1 MEHLSYE
8 EYVSLGGKV
17 DIDSFPT
24 LLLDCEIYLDKIT
37 MSKINNT
44 QFTPSIK
51 RLIVKCIEVLQANNE
66 ADASISSYSDGIESI
81 SYNTSEMGEKPTE
94 SKIYS
99 LCRLY
104 LPPELMYRGKRG
116 WKDARSNNYF
126 K

>member
-44 QFTPSIK
+44 HFTPSIK

-66 ADASISSYSDGIESI
+66 ANASISSYSDGIESI
-81 SYNTSEMGEKPTE
+81 SYNTTEIGEKPTE

-104 LPPELMYRGKRG
+104 LSPELMYRGKRG

>member
-37 MSKINNT
+37 MSKINST
-44 QFTPSIK
+44 PFTPSIK
-51 RLIVKCIEVLQANNE
+51 RLIVKCIEVLQTNNE

-81 SYNTSEMGEKPTE
+81 SYNTTEIGEKPTE
-94 SKIYS
+94 SKMYS

-104 LPPELMYRGKRG
+104 LPPGLMYRGKRG
-116 WKDARSNNYF
+116 WKDAGSNNYF

>member
-37 MSKINNT
+37 MSKINNIH
-44 QFTPSIK
+44 FTPSIK
-51 RLIVKCIEVLQANNE
+51 RLIVKCIEVLQVNNE

-81 SYNTSEMGEKPTE
+81 SYNTTEIGEKPTE

-104 LPPELMYRGKRG
+104 LPSELMYRGKRG

>member
-44 QFTPSIK
+44 HFTPSIK
-51 RLIVKCIEVLQANNE
+51 RLIVKCIEVLQVNNE

-81 SYNTSEMGEKPTE
+81 SYNTTEIGEKPTE

-104 LPPELMYRGKRG
+104 LPSELMYRGKRG

>member
-1 MEHLSYE
+1 VEHLSYE

-24 LLLDCEIYLDKIT
+24 LLLDCEIYLDRIT
-37 MSKINNT
+37 MGKINNT
-44 QFTPSIK
+44 PFTQSLK
-51 RLIVKCIEVLQANNE
+51 RLVVKCIEVLQENNE
-66 ADASISSYSDGIESI
+66 TNASIASYSDGIESI

-94 SKIYS
+94 SKIYD

-104 LPPELMYRGKRG
+104 LPSEVMYRGKRG
-116 WKDARSNNYF
+116 WKDARSDNYF

>member
-37 MSKINNT
+37 MSKINST
-44 QFTPSIK
+44 PFTPSIK

-81 SYNTSEMGEKPTE
+81 SYNTTEIGEKPTE

-99 LCRLY
+99 LCKLY
-104 LPPELMYRGKRG
+104 LPSELMYRGKRG

-126 K
+126 E

>member
-44 QFTPSIK
+44 HFTPSIK
-51 RLIVKCIEVLQANNE
+51 RLIVKCIEVLQENNE
-66 ADASISSYSDGIESI
+66 ANASISSYSDGIESI
-81 SYNTSEMGEKPTE
+81 SYNTTEIGEKPTE

-116 WKDARSNNYF
+116 WKDAGSNNYF

>member
-1 MEHLSYE
+1 VEHLSYE

-44 QFTPSIK
+44 PFTPSIK
-51 RLIVKCIEVLQANNE
+51 RLMVKCIEVLQANNE

-81 SYNTSEMGEKPTE
+81 SYNTTEIGEKPTE

-116 WKDARSNNYF
+116 WKDAGSNNYF

>member
-1 MEHLSYE
+1 MERLSYE

-24 LLLDCEIYLDKIT
+24 LLLDCEIYLDRIT
-37 MSKINNT
+37 VGKINNT
-44 QFTPSIK
+44 PFTQSVK
-51 RLIVKCIEVLQANNE
+51 RLVVNCIEVLQENNE
-66 ADASISSYSDGIESI
+66 TNASIASYSDGIESI

-94 SKIYS
+94 SKIYD

-104 LPPELMYRGKRG
+104 LPSEVMYRGKRG
-116 WKDARSNNYF
+116 WKDARSDNYF

>member
-37 MSKINNT
+37 MHKINST
-44 QFTPSIK
+44 PFTSSIK
-51 RLIVKCIEVLQANNE
+51 RLIVKCIEVLQQNNE
-66 ADASISSYSDGIESI
+66 ANASISSYSDGIESI
-81 SYNTSEMGEKPTE
+81 SYNTAEIGEKPTE
-94 SKIYS
+94 AKMYS
-99 LCRLY
+99 LCKLY
-104 LPPELMYRGKRG
+104 LPPGLMYRGKRG
-116 WKDARSNNYF
+116 WKDAGSNNYF

>member
-8 EYVSLGGKV
+8 EYASLGGKV

-37 MSKINNT
+37 MSKINST
-44 QFTPSIK
+44 PFTPSIK
-51 RLIVKCIEVLQANNE
+51 RLIVKCIEVLQKNNE

-81 SYNTSEMGEKPTE
+81 SYNTAEIGEKPTE
-94 SKIYS
+94 SKMYS
-99 LCRLY
+99 LCKLY
-104 LPPELMYRGKRG
+104 LPPGLMYRGKRG
-116 WKDARSNNYF
+116 WKDAGSNNYF

>member
-37 MSKINNT
+37 TSKINNT
-44 QFTPSIK
+44 HFTPSIK

-81 SYNTSEMGEKPTE
+81 SYNTSEIGEKPTE

>member
-37 MSKINNT
+37 MSKINST
-44 QFTPSIK
+44 PFTPSIK

-66 ADASISSYSDGIESI
+66 AVASISSYSDGIESI
-81 SYNTSEMGEKPTE
+81 SYNTTEIGEKPTE
-94 SKIYS
+94 SKMYS

-104 LPPELMYRGKRG
+104 LPPGLMYRGKRG
-116 WKDARSNNYF
+116 WKDAGSNNYF

>member
-37 MSKINNT
+37 MSKINST
-44 QFTPSIK
+44 PFTSSIK
-51 RLIVKCIEVLQANNE
+51 RLIVKCIEVLQQNNE
-66 ADASISSYSDGIESI
+66 ANASISSYSDGIESI
-81 SYNTSEMGEKPTE
+81 SYNTAEIGEKPTE
-94 SKIYS
+94 AKMYS
-99 LCRLY
+99 LCKLY
-104 LPPELMYRGKRG
+104 LPPGLMYRGKRG
-116 WKDARSNNYF
+116 WKDAGSNNYF

>member
-8 EYVSLGGKV
+8 EYLGLGGKV

-37 MSKINNT
+37 MSKINST
-44 QFTPSIK
+44 PFTSNIK
-51 RLIVKCIEVLQANNE
+51 RLIVKCIEVLQENNE
-66 ADASISSYSDGIESI
+66 ANASISSYSDGIESI
-81 SYNTSEMGEKPTE
+81 SYNTAEIGEKPTE
-94 SKIYS
+94 AKIYN

-104 LPPELMYRGKRG
+104 LPSGLMYRGKRG
-116 WKDARSNNYF
+116 WKDARTNNYF

>member
-44 QFTPSIK
+44 HFTPSIK

-66 ADASISSYSDGIESI
+66 ANASISSYSDGIESI
-81 SYNTSEMGEKPTE
+81 SYNTTEIGEKPTE
-94 SKIYS
+94 SKLYS
-99 LCRLY
+99 LCKLY
-104 LPPELMYRGKRG
+104 LPPGLMYRGKRG
-116 WKDARSNNYF
+116 WKDAGSNNYF

>member
-44 QFTPSIK
+44 PFTPSIK
-51 RLIVKCIEVLQANNE
+51 RLIVKCIEVLQENNE
-66 ADASISSYSDGIESI
+66 ANASISSYSDGIESI
-81 SYNTSEMGEKPTE
+81 SYNTTEIGEKPTE

>member
-44 QFTPSIK
+44 PFTPSIK
-51 RLIVKCIEVLQANNE
+51 RLVVKCIEVLQENNE

-81 SYNTSEMGEKPTE
+81 SYNTSELGEKPTE

>member
-24 LLLDCEIYLDKIT
+24 LLLDCEIYLDRIT

-44 QFTPSIK
+44 PFTPSIK
-51 RLIVKCIEVLQANNE
+51 RLIVKCIEVLQENNE
-66 ADASISSYSDGIESI
+66 ANASISSYSDGIESI
-81 SYNTSEMGEKPTE
+81 SYNTTEIGEKPTE

>member
-44 QFTPSIK
+44 PFTPSIK
-51 RLIVKCIEVLQANNE
+51 RLMVKCIEVLQANNE

-81 SYNTSEMGEKPTE
+81 SYNTTEIGEKPTE

-116 WKDARSNNYF
+116 WKDAGSNNYF

>member
-44 QFTPSIK
+44 PFTPSIK
-51 RLIVKCIEVLQANNE
+51 RLMVKCIEVLQENNE

-81 SYNTSEMGEKPTE
+81 SYNTTELGEKPTE

>member
-37 MSKINNT
+37 MSKINST
-44 QFTPSIK
+44 PFTSSIK

-81 SYNTSEMGEKPTE
+81 SYNTTEIGEKPTE
-94 SKIYS
+94 AKMYS

-104 LPPELMYRGKRG
+104 LPPGLMYRGKRG
-116 WKDARSNNYF
+116 WKDAGSNNYF